1 MTDKFMFFE
10 NFKNTAD
17 KLPDDLRLKFY
28 DALTDYVFAGTE
40 PDDPIVGALITALK
54 PSLDREETRGGF
66 RAGSGRPKSNENQN
80 EIKNNQKNQ
89 NADLIFSEKSN
100 EIKNNQNDVL
110 KKNENQ
116 KNQSF
121 QNKETETERKK
132 DISSLRSDISKESAK
147 RFSKPS
153 VEEIRSYCQE
163 RNNGIDAEKFFDFYE
178 AKGWVVGKSPM
189 KDWKAS
195 VRTWETNR
203 GGSGG
208 SAIPKHEEP
217 TKPDNSK
224 YYDETGKFDWR
235 AKCRDMGVDV

>member
-1 MTDKFMFFE
+1 MTEKFMFFE

-28 DALTDYVFAGTE
+28 DALTNYVFDGTE

-54 PSLDREETRGGF
+54 PSLDREDARGGF
-66 RAGSGRPKSNENQN
+66 RAGSGRPKSNENQT

-89 NADLIFSEKSN
+89 NSDLIYCKKSK

-121 QNKETETERKK
+121 LETETETEIKK
-132 DISSLRSDISKESAK
+132 DIPNGISKENAK

-153 VEEIRSYCQE
+153 VEEIRSYCRE
-163 RNNGIDAEKFFDFYE
+163 RNNGIEAEKFFDFYE

-189 KDWKAS
+189 KDWKAA
-195 VRTWETNR
+195 VRTWEQKDAQAVSVHQN
-203 GGSGG
+203 S
-208 SAIPKHEEP
+208 ILPKK
-217 TKPDNSK
+217 T
-224 YYDETGKFDWR
+224 WR
-235 AKCRDMGVDV
+235 EMAREQGVKV